1 MGFPAILVQFFH
13 RFDLEAL
20 DRLQTANQTLLDRV
34 HRERQ
39 AGAINMD
46 LDSSHADTY
55 TQQEKAAYNA
65 RYQTIELHPLV
76 AFDRLTGDLLKAK
89 LRLGNVYTSNGV
101 VDFIRPVNLARMTV
115 SLLTYNLT
123 NWLLTLSFPAASK
136 GI

>member
-1 MGFPAILVQFFH
+1 
-13 RFDLEAL
+13 
-20 DRLQTANQTLLDRV
+20 
-34 HRERQ
+34 
-39 AGAINMD
+39 MD